1 MTIHH
6 RHRRS
11 GLLSPDAIGARIR
24 NVRGQR
30 VLLDEDLGTL
40 YGVATRAINQAVA
53 RNPDRFPSD
62 FAFPL
67 TRQELVNLKSQFVIS
82 RWGGRRGA
90 VMAFTEQGVA
100 MLSSVLKSPRAV
112 EGNVAIMRAF
122 VRLRRLLVDHAE
134 LAARVAELE
143 KNVASHDERIGA
155 VFEAIRQLLQRP
167 AADEPTGGFGFNPP
181 S

>member
-1 MTIHH
+1 
-6 RHRRS
+6 
-11 GLLSPDAIGARIR
+11 
-24 NVRGQR
+24 
-30 VLLDEDLGTL
+30 
-40 YGVATRAINQAVA
+40 
-53 RNPDRFPSD
+53 
-62 FAFPL
+62 
-67 TRQELVNLKSQFVIS
+67 
-82 RWGGRRGA
+82 
-90 VMAFTEQGVA
+90 MAFTEQGVA

>member
-1 MTIHH
+1 M
-6 RHRRS
+6 
-11 GLLSPDAIGARIR
+11 
-24 NVRGQR
+24 
-30 VLLDEDLGTL
+30 L
-40 YGVATRAINQAVA
+40 YGVTTGRINQAVA

-82 RWGGRRGA
+82 SWGGRRAA

-100 MLSSVLKSPRAV
+100 MLSSVLKSSRAAEV
-112 EGNVAIMRAF
+112 NVAIMRAF

-134 LAARVAELE
+134 LAGRVAELE
-143 KNVASHDERIGA
+143 RGFASHDERIAA
-155 VFEAIRQLLQRP
+155 VFEAIRQLLQP
-167 AADEPTGGFGFNPP
+167 PADETTDRIGFNRP